1 MTRSC
6 QVTALNDG
14 RMTVHAFVDESTRPP
29 QYLIAAAIV
38 EPARVRLLRQSMR
51 ALLMPGQREL
61 HFKKEKPLRRRALAD
76 TIARLPVEVCVY
88 ARSCRKLDEP
98 ARQDCVARLVN
109 DLIARRAHR
118 LVIDSRNEQDIH
130 DERTLRRLL
139 GSHPSVSRLVY
150 EHVDSTSESLLW
162 IADIVAWC
170 FGAGG
175 EWRKRID
182 PILST
187 VVDLG

>member
-1 MTRSC
+1 MMAR
-6 QVTALNDG
+6 V
-14 RMTVHAFVDESTRPP
+14 TVHAFVDESARPP

-38 EPARVRLLRQSMR
+38 EPSRVRLLRQSMR

-76 TIARLPVEVCVY
+76 AIARLPVEVCVY
-88 ARSCRKLDEP
+88 SHSWQNHDEP
-98 ARQDCVARLVN
+98 ARQACMARLVQ
-109 DLIARRAHR
+109 DLVARRAHR
-118 LVIDSRNEQDIH
+118 LVIDTRNIRDAH
-130 DERTLRRLL
+130 DERTLRGAL
-139 GSHPSVSRLVY
+139 GPNPSASLLVY

-175 EWRKRID
+175 DWRKRID
-182 PILST
+182 PIVNS